1 MQSPENLKGNFKLY
15 FLISS
20 SIIKKNCFREEKFL
34 SENITKKFDSKLEK
48 KKAKLQKLISTKN
61 QIEHKIKLLKADI
74 EVLQTQQFEKLKKAA
89 KKENLEI
96 RSDDIP
102 EILQL
107 IKNLQ
112 LTSKIDSEE
121 ISETT
126 LEDGTDQ
133 SYSENVEEKDTTTC
147 NGMRTLQSLQT
158 INSFRS

>member
-1 MQSPENLKGNFKLY
+1 MGEN
-15 FLISS
+15 
-20 SIIKKNCFREEKFL
+20 IIKKSDN
-34 SENITKKFDSKLEK
+34 KLEK
-48 KKAKLQKLISTKN
+48 KKAKLQKLLSTKN

-112 LTSKIDSEE
+112 QTSKIDSEE
-121 ISETT
+121 VPKGI
-126 LEDGTDQ
+126 LEDKPEQ
-133 SYSENVEEKDTTTC
+133 NCSKSLEEKDTTTY
-147 NGMRTLQSLQT
+147 NGMRTLQSLQS
-158 INSFRS
+158 IDSFRRE

>member
-1 MQSPENLKGNFKLY
+1 MNINLA
-15 FLISS
+15 
-20 SIIKKNCFREEKFL
+20 KKSDN
-34 SENITKKFDSKLEK
+34 KLEK
-48 KKAKLQKLISTKN
+48 KKAKLQKLLSTKN
-61 QIEHKIKLLKADI
+61 QIEHKIKLLKAEI

-112 LTSKIDSEE
+112 QTSKVEHE
-121 ISETT
+121 
-126 LEDGTDQ
+126 Q
-133 SYSENVEEKDTTTC
+133 SYSENVEEDEATTY

-158 INSFRS
+158 INSLRN

>member
-1 MQSPENLKGNFKLY
+1 M
-15 FLISS
+15 
-20 SIIKKNCFREEKFL
+20 

-96 RSDDIP
+96 RPDDIP

-112 LTSKIDSEE
+112 QTSKIDSEE
-121 ISETT
+121 ISEST
-126 LEDGTDQ
+126 LEDETEQ
-133 SYSENVEEKDTTTC
+133 SYSENVEEEDTTTY

-158 INSFRS
+158 IDSFRS

>member
-1 MQSPENLKGNFKLY
+1 MSENM
-15 FLISS
+15 
-20 SIIKKNCFREEKFL
+20 IKK
-34 SENITKKFDSKLEK
+34 SDSKLEK
-48 KKAKLQKLISTKN
+48 KKAKLQKLIVTKN

-74 EVLQTQQFEKLKKAA
+74 EALQTQQFEKLKKAA

-112 LTSKIDSEE
+112 QTSKIDSEE
-121 ISETT
+121 ILETT
-126 LEDGTDQ
+126 SEDETAQ
-133 SYSENVEEKDTTTC
+133 NYSENIEEEDTSSYY

-158 INSFRS
+158 IKSFRS

>member
-1 MQSPENLKGNFKLY
+1 MSEN
-15 FLISS
+15 
-20 SIIKKNCFREEKFL
+20 IIKK
-34 SENITKKFDSKLEK
+34 SDSKLEK

-112 LTSKIDSEE
+112 QTSKIDSEE
-121 ISETT
+121 VPEEL
-126 LEDGTDQ
+126 LEDEPEQ
-133 SYSENVEEKDTTTC
+133 SCSESLEEDTTTY
-147 NGMRTLQSLQT
+147 NGMRTLQSLQS
-158 INSFRS
+158 IDSFRRE

>member
-1 MQSPENLKGNFKLY
+1 MSENV
-15 FLISS
+15 
-20 SIIKKNCFREEKFL
+20 IKK
-34 SENITKKFDSKLEK
+34 SDSKLEK

-102 EILQL
+102 EILKL

-112 LTSKIDSEE
+112 HTTSKIDAEE
-121 ISETT
+121 ISEVTSKN
-126 LEDGTDQ
+126 ESKQ
-133 SYSENVEEKDTTTC
+133 SPLDNVEEDTTTY
-147 NGMRTLQSLQT
+147 NGIRTLQSLQS
-158 INSFRS
+158 IESFHKY

>member
-1 MQSPENLKGNFKLY
+1 MNENLV
-15 FLISS
+15 
-20 SIIKKNCFREEKFL
+20 KK
-34 SENITKKFDSKLEK
+34 SDSKLEK
-48 KKAKLQKLISTKN
+48 KKAKLQKLLSTKN

-112 LTSKIDSEE
+112 QTSKIDSEE
-121 ISETT
+121 ISKTT
-126 LEDGTDQ
+126 LDDEPEQ
-133 SYSENVEEKDTTTC
+133 HYSENMEEDNTTY

>member
-1 MQSPENLKGNFKLY
+1 MSEN
-15 FLISS
+15 
-20 SIIKKNCFREEKFL
+20 IIKK
-34 SENITKKFDSKLEK
+34 SDSKLEK

-89 KKENLEI
+89 KKENIEI

-112 LTSKIDSEE
+112 QTSKIDSEE
-121 ISETT
+121 VLEGI
-126 LEDGTDQ
+126 LEDEPDQ
-133 SYSENVEEKDTTTC
+133 NSTENVEDEKPTTY
-147 NGMRTLQSLQT
+147 NGMRTLQSLQS
-158 INSFRS
+158 IDSFSRE

>member
-1 MQSPENLKGNFKLY
+1 M
-15 FLISS
+15 
-20 SIIKKNCFREEKFL
+20 

-89 KKENLEI
+89 KKENIEI

-112 LTSKIDSEE
+112 RTSKIDSEE

-126 LEDGTDQ
+126 SEGELEQ
-133 SYSENVEEKDTTTC
+133 IYSENVEEVEEEDTTTY

-158 INSFRS
+158 IDSFRS

>member
-1 MQSPENLKGNFKLY
+1 M
-15 FLISS
+15 
-20 SIIKKNCFREEKFL
+20 IKK
-34 SENITKKFDSKLEK
+34 SDSKLEK
-48 KKAKLQKLISTKN
+48 KKAKLQKLIVTKN

-74 EVLQTQQFEKLKKAA
+74 EALQTQQFEKLKKAA

-112 LTSKIDSEE
+112 QTSKIDSEE
-121 ISETT
+121 ILETT
-126 LEDGTDQ
+126 SEDETAQ
-133 SYSENVEEKDTTTC
+133 NYSENIEEEDTSSYY

-158 INSFRS
+158 IKSFRS

>member
-1 MQSPENLKGNFKLY
+1 MSENL
-15 FLISS
+15 
-20 SIIKKNCFREEKFL
+20 IKK
-34 SENITKKFDSKLEK
+34 SDSKLEK
-48 KKAKLQKLISTKN
+48 KKAKLQKLLSTKN

-112 LTSKIDSEE
+112 QTSKIDSEK
-121 ISETT
+121 ISEVV
-126 LEDGTDQ
+126 LEDEPKQ
-133 SYSENVEEKDTTTC
+133 SYSESLEEDTTTY
-147 NGMRTLQSLQT
+147 NGMRTLQSLQS
-158 INSFRS
+158 IDSFRRE

>member
-1 MQSPENLKGNFKLY
+1 MSEN
-15 FLISS
+15 
-20 SIIKKNCFREEKFL
+20 IIKK
-34 SENITKKFDSKLEK
+34 SDSKLEK

-112 LTSKIDSEE
+112 QTSKIDSEKN
-121 ISETT
+121 SEVV
-126 LEDGTDQ
+126 LEDEPEQ
-133 SYSENVEEKDTTTC
+133 SYSESLEEDTTTY
-147 NGMRTLQSLQT
+147 NGMRTLQSLQS
-158 INSFRS
+158 IDPFRRE

>member
-1 MQSPENLKGNFKLY
+1 MNMNL
-15 FLISS
+15 
-20 SIIKKNCFREEKFL
+20 
-34 SENITKKFDSKLEK
+34 TKKSDSKLEK
-48 KKAKLQKLISTKN
+48 KKAKLQKLLSTKN

-112 LTSKIDSEE
+112 QNSKVDRDEVEE
-121 ISETT
+121 ETF
-126 LEDGTDQ
+126 ENEFEQ
-133 SYSENVEEKDTTTC
+133 SYSEKVAEENTTTY
-147 NGMRTLQSLQT
+147 NGMRTLQSLQS
-158 INSFRS
+158 IDSFGR

>member
-1 MQSPENLKGNFKLY
+1 MSEN
-15 FLISS
+15 
-20 SIIKKNCFREEKFL
+20 IIKK
-34 SENITKKFDSKLEK
+34 SDSKLEK

-112 LTSKIDSEE
+112 HTSKTDSEE
-121 ISETT
+121 VPEIT
-126 LEDGTDQ
+126 LEDESKKNYTV
-133 SYSENVEEKDTTTC
+133 NVEDEEPTTY
-147 NGMRTLQSLQT
+147 NGMRTLQSLQS
-158 INSFRS
+158 IDSFRRE

>member
-1 MQSPENLKGNFKLY
+1 M
-15 FLISS
+15 
-20 SIIKKNCFREEKFL
+20 
-34 SENITKKFDSKLEK
+34 SENIMKKTDSKLEK
-48 KKAKLQKLISTKN
+48 KKAKLQKLISTRN

-112 LTSKIDSEE
+112 QTSKIDSEE

-126 LEDGTDQ
+126 LEDETDQ
-133 SYSENVEEKDTTTC
+133 SYSENVAEKDTTTC

>member
-1 MQSPENLKGNFKLY
+1 MNL
-15 FLISS
+15 
-20 SIIKKNCFREEKFL
+20 
-34 SENITKKFDSKLEK
+34 TKKSDSKLEK
-48 KKAKLQKLISTKN
+48 KKAKLQKLLSTKN

-112 LTSKIDSEE
+112 QNSKVDRDEVEE
-121 ISETT
+121 ETF
-126 LEDGTDQ
+126 ENEFEQ
-133 SYSENVEEKDTTTC
+133 SYSEKVAEENTTTY
-147 NGMRTLQSLQT
+147 NGMRTLQSLQS
-158 INSFRS
+158 IDSFGR

>member
-1 MQSPENLKGNFKLY
+1 MIEN
-15 FLISS
+15 
-20 SIIKKNCFREEKFL
+20 IIKK
-34 SENITKKFDSKLEK
+34 SDSKLEK

-112 LTSKIDSEE
+112 QTSKIDSEE
-121 ISETT
+121 VPEGI
-126 LEDGTDQ
+126 LEDEPEQ
-133 SYSENVEEKDTTTC
+133 SYSKTLEEEDTTY
-147 NGMRTLQSLQT
+147 NGMRTLQSLQS
-158 INSFRS
+158 IDSFRRE

>member
-1 MQSPENLKGNFKLY
+1 MNINLA
-15 FLISS
+15 
-20 SIIKKNCFREEKFL
+20 KK
-34 SENITKKFDSKLEK
+34 SDSKLEK

-61 QIEHKIKLLKADI
+61 QIEHKIKLLKVEI

-112 LTSKIDSEE
+112 QNSKVDSEE
-121 ISETT
+121 ISEETFEND
-126 LEDGTDQ
+126 LEQ
-133 SYSENVEEKDTTTC
+133 NYSEKVAEENTTTY
-147 NGMRTLQSLQT
+147 NGMRTLQSLQF
-158 INSFRS
+158 INSFGR

>member
-1 MQSPENLKGNFKLY
+1 MSEN
-15 FLISS
+15 
-20 SIIKKNCFREEKFL
+20 IIKK
-34 SENITKKFDSKLEK
+34 SDSKLEK

-112 LTSKIDSEE
+112 QTSKIDSEK
-121 ISETT
+121 ISEVI
-126 LEDGTDQ
+126 LEDEPEQ
-133 SYSENVEEKDTTTC
+133 SYSDSLEEDDTTTY
-147 NGMRTLQSLQT
+147 NGMRTIQSLQS
-158 INSFRS
+158 INSFRRE

>member
-1 MQSPENLKGNFKLY
+1 MSEN
-15 FLISS
+15 
-20 SIIKKNCFREEKFL
+20 IIKK
-34 SENITKKFDSKLEK
+34 SDIKLEK

-74 EVLQTQQFEKLKKAA
+74 EILQTQQFEKLKKAA

-112 LTSKIDSEE
+112 QTSKIDSKE

-126 LEDGTDQ
+126 AEDELEQ
-133 SYSENVEEKDTTTC
+133 SYSENIEEEDTTTY

>member
-1 MQSPENLKGNFKLY
+1 MNL
-15 FLISS
+15 
-20 SIIKKNCFREEKFL
+20 
-34 SENITKKFDSKLEK
+34 TKKSDSKLEK
-48 KKAKLQKLISTKN
+48 KKAKLQKLLSTKN

-89 KKENLEI
+89 KKENLEL

-112 LTSKIDSEE
+112 QTSKIDSEE
-121 ISETT
+121 ILETT
-126 LEDGTDQ
+126 SENEIERN
-133 SYSENVEEKDTTTC
+133 YSENIDDEDTTTYY

-158 INSFRS
+158 IKSFSN

>member
-1 MQSPENLKGNFKLY
+1 MSEN
-15 FLISS
+15 
-20 SIIKKNCFREEKFL
+20 IIKKSDN
-34 SENITKKFDSKLEK
+34 KLEK
-48 KKAKLQKLISTKN
+48 KKAKLQKLLSTKN

-112 LTSKIDSEE
+112 QTSKIDSEE
-121 ISETT
+121 ISETNS
-126 LEDGTDQ
+126 EDDTKQ
-133 SYSENVEEKDTTTC
+133 SYSENVAEEYTTTY

>member
-1 MQSPENLKGNFKLY
+1 M
-15 FLISS
+15 
-20 SIIKKNCFREEKFL
+20 
-34 SENITKKFDSKLEK
+34 
-48 KKAKLQKLISTKN
+48 QKLIVTKN

-74 EVLQTQQFEKLKKAA
+74 EALQTQQFEKLKKAA

-112 LTSKIDSEE
+112 QTSKIDSEE
-121 ISETT
+121 ILETT
-126 LEDGTDQ
+126 SEDETAQ
-133 SYSENVEEKDTTTC
+133 NYSENIEEEDTSSYY

-158 INSFRS
+158 IKSFRS